1 METNLKELPQLSFT
15 EALKK
20 NYEDFTDLKGRSRRS
35 ELWWNY
41 LVYFIVSL
49 CVSLVLSGVNMYVA
63 TIVSFLLQLW
73 VVPITIRRMHDRE
86 HSGVWGVA
94 AVVISLV
101 TNLYGIYSG
110 INTGSPEQIMRIV
123 SSPTFM
129 GLSIAGFIVNLVI
142 LVFSLL
148 DSSKT
153 DNRYGPSP
161 KYVQADAE

>member
-41 LVYFIVSL
+41 LVYFIVAL

-73 VVPITIRRMHDRE
+73 VVPVTIRRMHDRE
-86 HSGVWGVA
+86 HSGVWVVA

-101 TNLYGIYSG
+101 TNL
-110 INTGSPEQIMRIV
+110 
-123 SSPTFM
+123 
-129 GLSIAGFIVNLVI
+129 
-142 LVFSLL
+142 
-148 DSSKT
+148 
-153 DNRYGPSP
+153 
-161 KYVQADAE
+161 

>member
-1 METNLKELPQLSFT
+1 MK
-15 EALKK
+15 
-20 NYEDFTDLKGRSRRS
+20 
-35 ELWWNY
+35 
-41 LVYFIVSL
+41 
-49 CVSLVLSGVNMYVA
+49 
-63 TIVSFLLQLW
+63 
-73 VVPITIRRMHDRE
+73 
-86 HSGVWGVA
+86 
-94 AVVISLV
+94 
-101 TNLYGIYSG
+101 
-110 INTGSPEQIMRIV
+110 IV